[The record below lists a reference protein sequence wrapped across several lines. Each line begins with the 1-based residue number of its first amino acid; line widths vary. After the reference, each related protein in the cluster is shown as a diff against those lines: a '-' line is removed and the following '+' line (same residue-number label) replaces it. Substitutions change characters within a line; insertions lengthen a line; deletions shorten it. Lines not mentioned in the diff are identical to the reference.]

1 MGLFEFDSRA
11 RVQPTNMGGV
21 FGRDLP
27 GIECLA
33 THTRHLVRRQAAGTL
48 QCAYAIVRMQALVR
62 ARRARLS
69 SQGSSVE
76 EKLDENHAKDN
87 HSSKTQ
93 RTKREVMEEIIWK
106 SKFFKKAKDK
116 EENEELI
123 GELDRNFT
131 SLVQSEALLSLTQPN
146 KMNALKALVNKSISN
161 EFVKKDVVFP
171 TLNEETLRQFAHHAI
186 HLHGFCGCAFRSYTS
201 SVVW

>member
-27 GIECLA
+27 GIE
-33 THTRHLVRRQAAGTL
+33 QAAGTL

-171 TLNEETLRQFAHHAI
+171 TLNEETLRQR
-186 HLHGFCGCAFRSYTS
+186 RSMYRS
-201 SVVW
+201 CS